1 MLDTAGVLYG
11 ATPQATTPTPT
22 VRASSA
28 RQGGG
33 WFPWRR
39 P

>member
-11 ATPQATTPTPT
+11 ATPQATTPPPT
-22 VRASSA
+22 VRDSSA
-28 RQGGG
+28 GRGG

-39 P
+39 A